1 MRKLLTSLVPL
12 VGLFGSL
19 LACTHLAPGVDR
31 IFVGPNILT
40 MDPENPTAEAV
51 AIRDDVIVAVGSEAE
66 VLALRGPRT
75 LVDRLGVQALLPGFV
90 DAHSHL
96 SVAAGFVQFA
106 NLSSPPVGPAESID
120 DVVRLLREQIQLR
133 EIPPGEWVVGYG
145 YDDSLLSE
153 QRHPDRDDLD
163 RVSKE
168 HPVLILHVSLH
179 LASANSE
186 ALRISGIG
194 PTTADP
200 EGGLIR
206 RRLGSNLPTGVLEEA
221 AAARLTFSQLP
232 ASAQDFEDRLRAAT
246 RVYASYGITTAQ
258 DGATLPAQLAA
269 YRAAA
274 ARSPLALDVVAYPI
288 APLLDA
294 ATRSSITAEDYLN
307 GFRVGGVKFILDGSI
322 QGKTAYLREPYFNA
336 PAGLPADYRAY
347 PGISQER
354 FEALALPL
362 LRRGVPALIHANGD
376 AASDMMLQAVERAFS
391 DRALPDHRTVM
402 IHAQMLQEDQLDR
415 VKELGIVP
423 SYYAMHPF
431 FWGDWHRND
440 VIGAERAARISP
452 IRSTIDREIPFT
464 IHTDAPV
471 TPPDVLRL
479 VSIAVSRKTRSGFVL
494 GPEQRATV
502 LEALHA
508 VTLGSAYSYFEE
520 ERKGSLTVGKQ
531 ADLVV
536 LSENPLEVEPDAI
549 TDLVVVETIARG
561 QTVFQVSDRK

>member
-1 MRKLLTSLVPL
+1 
-12 VGLFGSL
+12 
-19 LACTHLAPGVDR
+19 
-31 IFVGPNILT
+31 
-40 MDPENPTAEAV
+40 
-51 AIRDDVIVAVGSEAE
+51 
-66 VLALRGPRT
+66 
-75 LVDRLGVQALLPGFV
+75 
-90 DAHSHL
+90 
-96 SVAAGFVQFA
+96 
-106 NLSSPPVGPAESID
+106 VGPAESID
-120 DVVRLLREQIQLR
+120 DVVRLLREHIESR
-133 EIPPGEWVVGYG
+133 EIAPGEWVVGYG

-153 QRHPDRDDLD
+153 KRHPDRDDLG
-163 RVSKE
+163 RVSRE

-179 LASANSE
+179 LASANSM
-186 ALRISGIG
+186 ALQESGIDA
-194 PTTADP
+194 TTADP
-200 EGGLIR
+200 EGGVIR
-206 RRLGSNLPTGVLEEA
+206 RRAGSSEPSGVLEEA
-221 AAARLTFSQLP
+221 AAARLIFSKLP
-232 ASAQDFEDRLRAAT
+232 ASAKEFEDRLREAT

-258 DGATLPAQLAA
+258 DGATMPPQLAA

-274 ARSPLALDVVAYPI
+274 ARSPLALDVVAFPV
-288 APLLDA
+288 AALLD
-294 ATRSSITAEDYLN
+294 TEMHSSIKAGNYLN

-322 QGKTAYLREPYFNA
+322 QGKTAYLREPYLNA

-347 PGISQER
+347 PGMSQER
-354 FEALALPL
+354 FEALALPI

-376 AASDMMLQAVERAFS
+376 AASDMMIQAVERAFS

-440 VIGAERAARISP
+440 VIGPERAARISP

-520 ERKGSLTVGKQ
+520 DRKGSLSVGKQ

-536 LSENPLEVEPDAI
+536 LSANPLEVEPDTIA
-549 TDLVVVETIARG
+549 DLAVVETVARG
-561 QTVFQVSDRK
+561 QTVFELDNRR